1 MYYAEI
7 ELFCDMSGMHP
18 DLIKGEI
25 DDHEKSNSRWV
36 DNDKINYVYNH
47 TRPNGNY
54 GFWVLCTSKNIL
66 IDILLQHHYGNN
78 FDNDDIKWVSD
89 QIKQLAPDRIG
100 RDIVNDNCID
110 PHTIYDDV
118 QEQNKEIL
126 EEIGSAHGIGAVN
139 DMMYDLEPPER
150 DERDDIINAD
160 DSDLYN
166 EEFSFQDHE
175 DETVGPRTGYE

>member
-54 GFWVLCTSKNIL
+54 GFYILCTSKNIL
-66 IDILLQHHYGNN
+66 IDILLQHHYGNS
-78 FDNDDIKWVSD
+78 FDDSDIKWVSD
-89 QIKQLAPDRIG
+89 HIKQLAPDRIG

-110 PHTIYDDV
+110 PHTIYDNVID
-118 QEQNKEIL
+118 
-126 EEIGSAHGIGAVN
+126 
-139 DMMYDLEPPER
+139 
-150 DERDDIINAD
+150 AD
-160 DSDLYN
+160 DSDLYD

-175 DETVGPRTGYE
+175 DETVGPKTGYE

>member
-89 QIKQLAPDRIG
+89 HIKQLAPDRIG

-110 PHTIYDDV
+110 PHTIYDNVID
-118 QEQNKEIL
+118 
-126 EEIGSAHGIGAVN
+126 
-139 DMMYDLEPPER
+139 
-150 DERDDIINAD
+150 AD
-160 DSDLYN
+160 DSDLYD

-175 DETVGPRTGYE
+175 DETVGPKTGYE

>member
-110 PHTIYDDV
+110 PHTIYDNVID
-118 QEQNKEIL
+118 
-126 EEIGSAHGIGAVN
+126 
-139 DMMYDLEPPER
+139 
-150 DERDDIINAD
+150 AD
-160 DSDLYN
+160 DSDLYD
-166 EEFSFQDHE
+166 EEFSFQNHE

>member
-54 GFWVLCTSKNIL
+54 GFYILCTSKNIL

-78 FDNDDIKWVSD
+78 FDDSDIKWVSD
-89 QIKQLAPDRIG
+89 HIKQLAPDRIG
-100 RDIVNDNCID
+100 RDV
-110 PHTIYDDV
+110 V

-139 DMMYDLEPPER
+139 NMMYDLEPPER

-160 DSDLYN
+160 DSDLYD

>member
-7 ELFCDMSGMHP
+7 DLVCNMSAMHP

-25 DDHEKSNSRWV
+25 DDYEKDNSRWV
-36 DNDKINYVYNH
+36 GDDKITYVYNH
-47 TRPNGNY
+47 TRPNGHY
-54 GFWVLCTSKNIL
+54 GFYVYCTSRAIL
-66 IDILLQHHYGNN
+66 TDILLDHHYGMNGN
-78 FDNDDIKWVSD
+78 SASDFNDDDIAWCQN
-89 QIKQLAPDRIG
+89 QIVQLKPDRLA
-100 RDIVNDNCID
+100 RDA
-110 PHTIYDDV
+110 V

-126 EEIGSAHGIGAVN
+126 EEIGAAHGIGAVN
-139 DMMYDLEPPER
+139 DMQYDLEPPER

-160 DSDLYN
+160 DSDLYD

>member
-54 GFWVLCTSKNIL
+54 GFYVLCTSKNIL
-66 IDILLQHHYGNN
+66 IDILLQHHYGDN

-89 QIKQLAPDRIG
+89 HIKQLAPDRIG
-100 RDIVNDNCID
+100 RDIVDDNCID
-110 PHTIYDDV
+110 PHTIYDNVID
-118 QEQNKEIL
+118 
-126 EEIGSAHGIGAVN
+126 
-139 DMMYDLEPPER
+139 
-150 DERDDIINAD
+150 AD
-160 DSDLYN
+160 DSNLYD
-166 EEFSFQDHE
+166 EEFSYQDHE
-175 DETVGPRTGYE
+175 DETVGPKTGYE